1 MDAAGTLRAPVPLW
15 FAVQT
20 KPRQEER
27 AHAWLSNRVGL
38 PVFLPRLEE
47 LKKRH
52 SRSVRVVEPLFPSY
66 LFVHMTLEPEPWYA
80 VKWAP
85 GVKRVVGT
93 GEVPTPV
100 PPEIISLLR
109 ARCGDEEVIH
119 WGPAM
124 MGGESVRVVHG
135 PFAGLQGILER
146 PSSRRERV
154 RVLLTLMGCA
164 TAVDMDITDIELVA

>member
-1 MDAAGTLRAPVPLW
+1 M
-15 FAVQT
+15 
-20 KPRQEER
+20 
-27 AHAWLSNRVGL
+27 
-38 PVFLPRLEE
+38 
-47 LKKRH
+47 
-52 SRSVRVVEPLFPSY
+52 
-66 LFVHMTLEPEPWYA
+66 
-80 VKWAP
+80 
-85 GVKRVVGT
+85 KRVVGT

-119 WGPAM
+119 WGPAL

-135 PFAGLQGILER
+135 PFVGLQGILER